1 MLYSLI
7 RNISLIIFTLLIA
20 SSCQS
25 YENYKK
31 FKAVENRKVYIND
44 AKVEHDAEVAY
55 KAQDYKQAISLY
67 EQLLEKYPGKE
78 EYILKMADCHR
89 MLNDTFKA
97 MEFYDQII
105 VKEVANP
112 DNPNII
118 PAKEGKALCFMRETQ
133 FDEAIRLF
141 SEVLAKDAMKW
152 KTINALGVAHA
163 LNHNYKEAIEYYDLA
178 LSASNNDPVVL
189 NNLALSM
196 AFQGHFSK
204 GAKVLEDTL
213 KSLSKDDKRRKK
225 MELNLA
231 LIYGISGKLDEAR
244 DLSLP
249 YLTDAQLANNLEY
262 FTELSHNKKLAKEFL
277 GNTLRKG
284 VR

>member
-7 RNISLIIFTLLIA
+7 RNVPLIVFALFIV

-31 FKAVENRKVYIND
+31 MQAFENRKIYIND
-44 AKVEHDAEVAY
+44 AKIEHDAETAV

-78 EYILKMADCHR
+78 DYIIKMADCYR

-97 MEFYDQII
+97 MELYDQII
-105 VKEVANP
+105 VKEVTNP
-112 DNPNII
+112 DNPNIT

-152 KTINALGVAHA
+152 KTINAIGVAHA

-204 GAKVLEDTL
+204 SAKVLEDML
-213 KSLSKDDKRRKK
+213 KNLPKDDKRRKK

-231 LIYGISGKLDEAR
+231 LIYGISGRLDEAR

-277 GNTLRKG
+277 GNTLKKG